1 MLVLLAT
8 VVSFIMMEII
18 SWVLHKYI
26 MHGPLWNIHKTH
38 HRKQKGFFEL
48 NDLFSLFFGT
58 VAIVLLLLGLQQGKP
73 LLTGSGLGISLYGLV
88 YFIVH
93 DILIHRRLKAGG
105 RIRNRYL
112 KALHEAHRDHHK
124 VHSREGSTSFGLLLI
139 DPKYFRKP

>member
-8 VVSFIMMEII
+8 VVSFILMEIL
-18 SWVLHKYI
+18 SWILHKYV
-26 MHGPLWNIHKTH
+26 MHGPLWNIHRTH
-38 HRKQKGFFEL
+38 HVKKKGFFEL
-48 NDLFSLFFGT
+48 NDLFSLFFG
-58 VAIVLLLLGLQQGKP
+58 AIAIFLLLWGLQTENP
-73 LLTGSGLGISLYGLV
+73 LLTGSGLGISLYGLI

-124 VHSREGSTSFGLLLI
+124 VHTRDGSTSFGLLFI
-139 DPKYFRKP
+139 APKYFRKP